1 MKHLNA
7 VLLAL
12 CAGIATFAAQH
23 YLLPAPLHA
32 AGFVVPRSA
41 DWRQQMI
48 DRDPGGA
55 IVDRELQRMTDRLN
69 LTADQAGKLRPM
81 LERQHERI
89 LAVLLT
95 APPSLTRDQFMAERQ
110 TIRDQAHHEIDAL
123 QTPEQVEIA
132 KTLRRP
138 ANS

>member
-12 CAGIATFAAQH
+12 CAGIATFSAQH
-23 YLLPAPLHA
+23 YLFPAPLHA

-55 IVDRELQRMTDRLN
+55 IVDRELQRMTDRLD

-95 APPSLTRDQFMAERQ
+95 APASLTRDQFMAERQ
-110 TIRDQAHHEIDAL
+110 NIRDQMHHEIDAL
-123 QTPEQVEIA
+123 LTPEQVEMA
-132 KTLRRP
+132 KELRRP
-138 ANS
+138 TAG